1 MGRKSALKKANPDR
15 HKAFIALRKMGNTSE
30 SFTTKDGAEI
40 MINPVKRFLLRKDYK
55 NPEFQ
60 KELGRKAQ
68 RYAEALKPAKQ
79 DGPNMAHSVTEK

>member
-1 MGRKSALKKANPDR
+1 MGRKTALKKANPDR

-30 SFTTKDGAEI
+30 KYTTKNGAEVL
-40 MINPVKRFLLRKDYK
+40 INPVKRFLLRKDYI

-68 RYAEALKPAKQ
+68 RYADTLKKVK
-79 DGPNMAHSVTEK
+79 SKEEKEE